1 MKIVNETYFALAL
14 LALVIAF
21 THSVLFD
28 YLFAFTALLAI
39 PCFLKHL
46 NQKNNLFP

>member
-39 PCFLKHL
+39 PCFFKALKS
-46 NQKNNLFP
+46 KE

>member
-28 YLFAFTALLAI
+28 ILFAIIALGAI
-39 PCFLKHL
+39 PCFYRAFRTNK
-46 NQKNNLFP
+46 